1 MAEEQVEFRK
11 IRDFGENLND
21 TFLFIRQNF
30 KPLLTSFFAIC
41 AVFLLGQAIF
51 GGLYQS
57 SAFKNLDR
65 FSRDGSNFNL
75 LSKIFSANYFL
86 MLIFGWLAYTSMKL
100 SLAAYIKLYVENN
113 GTKPGIDDIWN
124 IFKRYFIVVFFSSIP
139 IFLLAIIGYMFCL
152 APGIYLTVVFIPFEL
167 VLIMENATFGQA
179 WQRCFALIKDNFW
192 ISLATY
198 LVAGLIYWV
207 SLLIITSVI
216 SLITGVSAFLTTQDI
231 NKSTAIITSVL
242 NTFSSTFF
250 VVFYISAAL
259 HYFNLVERLE
269 GTGMLKRLDN
279 IGKNNNNFD
288 NTEEQY

>member
-1 MAEEQVEFRK
+1 MVEQQVEFRK
-11 IRDFGENLND
+11 IRDFGENIND

-30 KPLLTSFFAIC
+30 KPLFTSFFAIC

-57 SAFKNLDR
+57 SAFKNSDLFNPGARNLDW
-65 FSRDGSNFNL
+65 

-100 SLAAYIKLYVENN
+100 SLAAYVKLYLENN
-113 GTKPGIDDIWN
+113 AVKPGIDDIWN
-124 IFKRYFIVVFFSSIP
+124 IFKKYFIVVFFSSIP
-139 IFLLAIIGYMFCL
+139 IFLLAVIGYMFCL

-231 NKSTAIITSVL
+231 NKSTAIITNVL
-242 NTFSSTFF
+242 NTFSSAFF

-269 GTGMLKRLDN
+269 GTGILKRLDT
-279 IGKNNNNFD
+279 IGNNNNNFD

>member
-1 MAEEQVEFRK
+1 MAEQQVEFRK
-11 IRDFGENLND
+11 IREFGENLND

-41 AVFLLGQAIF
+41 AIFLLGQAIF
-51 GGLYQS
+51 AGLYQS
-57 SAFKNLDR
+57 NAFKNLEGLRTDPR
-65 FSRDGSNFNL
+65 NL
-75 LSKIFSANYFL
+75 NWLSKIFSADYFL

-100 SLAAYIKLYVENN
+100 SLVAYIKLYVENN
-113 GTKPGIDDIWN
+113 GAKPNIDDIWN
-124 IFKRYFIVVFFSSIP
+124 IFRKYFIMVFFSSIP
-139 IFLLAIIGYMFCL
+139 IFMLAVIGYMFCL

-192 ISLATY
+192 ISLAIY
-198 LVAGLIYWV
+198 VVAGLIYWV

-216 SLITGVSAFLTTQDI
+216 SLITGVSAFLTTHDI
-231 NKSTAIITSVL
+231 NKSTAIITNVL
-242 NTFSSTFF
+242 NMFSSAFF

-259 HYFNLVERLE
+259 HYFNLVERLD
-269 GTGMLKRLDN
+269 GTGMLKRLDT

>member
-1 MAEEQVEFRK
+1 MVEQQVEFRK

-30 KPLLTSFFAIC
+30 KPLFTSFFAIC
-41 AVFLLGQAIF
+41 AVFLLGQGIF

-57 SAFKNLDR
+57 NAFKNLDR
-65 FSRDGSNFNL
+65 FGTSARPFDMLG
-75 LSKIFSANYFL
+75 KVFSADYFL
-86 MLIFGWLAYTSMKL
+86 MLIFSWLAYTSMKL
-100 SLAAYIKLYVENN
+100 TLVAYIKLYIENN
-113 GTKPGIDDIWN
+113 GARPGIDDIWN
-124 IFKRYFIVVFFSSIP
+124 IFTKYFMVVFFSSIP
-139 IFLLAIIGYMFCL
+139 VSMLAITGYMFCL

-216 SLITGVSAFLTTQDI
+216 SLVTGVSAFLTTHDI
-231 NKSTAIITSVL
+231 SKSTAIITNVL
-242 NTFSSTFF
+242 NTLSSAFF
-250 VVFYISAAL
+250 VVFYVSAAL
-259 HYFNLVERLE
+259 HYFNLVERME
-269 GTGMLKRLDN
+269 GTGILKRLDT
-279 IGKNNNNFD
+279 IGKNNNNFE